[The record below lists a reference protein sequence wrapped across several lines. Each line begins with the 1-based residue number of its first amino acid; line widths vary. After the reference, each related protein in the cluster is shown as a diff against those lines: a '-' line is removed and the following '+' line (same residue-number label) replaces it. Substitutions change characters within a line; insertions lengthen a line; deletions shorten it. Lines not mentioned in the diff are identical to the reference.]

1 MSEKALEKLVRENA
15 RLRGDLLTIGNRVS
29 HDLRT
34 PLGSILNT
42 AELVREILMDNRMP
56 TEPLDALFVSVD
68 EMMRL
73 IKTITLMAK
82 ASSHPPAVARVR
94 MVDAVYGA
102 WQRLERQ
109 ILKRGANVGMEA
121 SWPEVDGVPEWLE
134 FIWWNLLANALQH
147 GGRKIELG
155 WREEKG
161 RYRFFIHDNGNGVPA
176 ERRAKLFQP
185 FDELHRPD
193 SPAGFGLPMIQ
204 RLVELQGGT
213 CGYEEGRGA
222 KFYFTL
228 PLKVSEKPV
237 TTEKLEPR
245 EVAA

>member
-1 MSEKALEKLVRENA
+1 LEKLLRENA

-42 AELVREILMDNRMP
+42 AELVREILMENRMP

-73 IKTITLMAK
+73 IKAIGLMAR
-82 ASSHPPAVARVR
+82 ASAHPPSITRVR
-94 MVDAVYGA
+94 MGDAVYGA

-109 ILKRGANVGMEA
+109 ILKRGAHVGMEA
-121 SWPEVDGVPEWLE
+121 SWPEVEGVEDWLE
-134 FIWWNLLANALQH
+134 CIWWNFLSNAIQY
-147 GGRKIELG
+147 GGKKIDLG
-155 WREEKG
+155 WQQEKG
-161 RYRFFIHDNGNGVPA
+161 LYKFFIRDNGVGVA
-176 ERRAKLFQP
+176 AGRRAKLFQP
-185 FDELHRPD
+185 FDELHRTD
-193 SPAGFGLPMIQ
+193 SSAGFGLPMIQ

-228 PLKVSEKPV
+228 PLKTAEKAAPA
-237 TTEKLEPR
+237 EKAEAQ
-245 EVAA
+245 EAAA